1 MSILIRG
8 GTVVTA
14 EQSFRADVYCE
25 NGIIAAI
32 EDGFDPPAGA
42 EVVDAGGMYVM
53 PGGIDP
59 HTHME
64 LPFMGTVAS
73 EDFFTGTSAGAAG
86 GTTTIIDFVIPS
98 PQQSLIE
105 AYRQWRSWGEKAA
118 TDYSFHVAVTWWS
131 DQVREEMGVLTREH
145 GVNSFKHFMAY
156 KGAIMVDDGVLLNS
170 FARAQE
176 LGALCTVHA
185 ENGDAVFHLQKKMLD
200 QGITGPEGH
209 ALSRPPQVEGEAAQR
224 AIAIANVLG
233 APVYIVHVST
243 EQATQAIARARAA
256 GHRVFGEVLA
266 QQLVIDELVYRHPDW
281 QTAAAYVMSPP
292 FRAKH
297 HQDALWAGLTSG
309 NLQTTATDH
318 CCFCAPQKAAGRDNF
333 TKIPNGTGGIE
344 DRMSVLWH
352 HGVGTGRLTPNE
364 FVRITST
371 NCAQIFNLHPR
382 KGTVQVGADADLVV
396 WDPEGT
402 RTISAKTHHQNVDF
416 NIYEGMEVKGV
427 ARHTLSQG
435 KLVWTDGDLRTVRG
449 AGRYIDRPCF
459 PPVFKAIDLYN
470 DLRKPVG
477 VDREVA
483 TAVTP

>member
-25 NGIIAAI
+25 NGIVAAV
-32 EDGFDPPAGA
+32 EDGFTAPASA

-105 AYRQWRSWGEKAA
+105 AYKQWRSWGEKAA

-266 QQLVIDELVYRHPDW
+266 QQLVIDESVYRHPDW

-333 TKIPNGTGGIE
+333 TKIPTAPADRGSDVRPLASRRRHRPVDSERVRPDHLDQLRPDLQPPSAQGHCPGRRRRRPRGLGPGGHPHDLRE
-344 DRMSVLWH
+344 DPS
-352 HGVGTGRLTPNE
+352 
-364 FVRITST
+364 
-371 NCAQIFNLHPR
+371 
-382 KGTVQVGADADLVV
+382 
-396 WDPEGT
+396 PERRFQHLRRDG
-402 RTISAKTHHQNVDF
+402 S
-416 NIYEGMEVKGV
+416 EGL

-470 DLRKPVG
+470 DLHKPVG

>member
-1 MSILIRG
+1 MTIAIKG

-14 EQSFRADVYCE
+14 DRTFRADVLIDGE
-25 NGIIAAI
+25 RIAAVG
-32 EDGFDPPAGA
+32 EGLEGD
-42 EVVDAGGMYVM
+42 EVVDASGAYVM

-64 LPFMGTVAS
+64 MPFMGTHS
-73 EDFFTGTSAGAAG
+73 SDDFDTGTAAGLAG
-86 GTTTIIDFVIPS
+86 GTTMTVDFCLPA
-98 PQQSLIE
+98 PGQSLIDALQE
-105 AYRQWRSWGEKAA
+105 WRQKAGKA
-118 TDYSFHVAVTWWS
+118 RADYSFHMAITWW
-131 DQVREEMGVLTREH
+131 DRQVFEEMPRVVDEGINT
-145 GVNSFKHFMAY
+145 FKHFMAY

-185 ENGDAVFHLQKKMLD
+185 ENGDAVFHLQKTLLE

-243 EQATQAIARARAA
+243 EQATQAISRARAA
-256 GHRVFGEVLA
+256 GHRVYGEVLA
-266 QQLVIDELVYRHPDW
+266 QHLVIDESVYRNPDW

-344 DRMSVLWH
+344 DRMSILWH
-352 HGVGTGRLTPNE
+352 NGVGTGRLTPNE

-416 NIYEGMEVKGV
+416 NIYEGMEVKGL

-470 DLRKPVG
+470 DLHKPVG